1 MAKRKVTQAVGTG
14 IPEPVEVVTPPAI
27 EEPAAAELPGPFAA
41 AISVSLT
48 EDPAAAELLVAEDD
62 RQAITP
68 EPAPA
73 PPAPDDRQAITKE
86 KAKKAHPPQA
96 QPAPIPRP
104 APGDVV
110 QVRLVGAPQAILLVA
125 DGRQITVLK
134 GELHRAR
141 YAHYRLAWQ
150 ANRTAW
156 SVKYP
161 GAAAFIVEAD

>member
-1 MAKRKVTQAVGTG
+1 MAKRKVTL
-14 IPEPVEVVTPPAI
+14 IPDEEPVSPDPIEVLTPSET
-27 EEPAAAELPGPFAA
+27 EEPAAAELPVVEPVVEVE
-41 AISVSLT
+41 S
-48 EDPAAAELLVAEDD
+48 AAAE
-62 RQAITP
+62 P
-68 EPAPA
+68 EPEPE
-73 PPAPDDRQAITKE
+73 PPAPKE
-86 KAKKAHPPQA
+86 KAKKEQPVQA
-96 QPAPIPRP
+96 QPIPTPRP

-110 QVRLVGAPQAILLVA
+110 QVRLVGAPQAVLLVA

-161 GAAAFIVEAD
+161 DAAAFVVEAD